1 MIESIRGPSVF
12 PVLQLISLW
21 QVAYHFHVSIS
32 YIGHE
37 NDLIYDRVDLSVFS
51 SQNPLGDC
59 RRSAQPT

>member
-21 QVAYHFHVSIS
+21 QVTYHFRMSIS

-37 NDLIYDRVDLSVFS
+37 NDLIYDKVDLSVFS

-59 RRSAQPT
+59 RR